1 MATKAAQTIPATIV
15 IDLEANLD
23 QFVQN
28 FEDKLDSIV
37 QRLQAQQKEHRQGM
51 HEIFANF
58 FPETACDEPPTMKN
72 QEHHELHQSFQR
84 RIILAGKEESILHK
98 LAGED
103 VFMLIEA
110 IIRTRFHQLFY
121 EHIQD
126 DASRDKHIGFSSD
139 YEGSQSHELSGGAN
153 IRRNSRK
160 LNQVRDN
167 KEGYIRSMK
176 QSVVP
181 RSQSKGVDLGR
192 VFCFG
197 FQRTNPQMAMKGN
210 SWRSYFYKEEIN
222 NNVAPR
228 TEPYGDQATQVE
240 LMSFIMVEGNTYGY
254 GNEWE
259 GLLED
264 FKTIRQV
271 KRQSTTEFTKG
282 KDMRFY
288 GFISCHKVVV
298 VIDSGAT
305 NNFISDELALVLK
318 LPTSTTNQASVLLG
332 QRQCTQTIGTCFGI
346 NLLVQEVEINENF
359 LLLDLTKTDVDVIL
373 GYGGSQN
380 LERQWLI
387 WLNQDFSF
395 FHNQQWVTLCA
406 KDKELEQVTTKVKMK
421 SEYEQEKIDHYLED
435 KVVLKGG
442 SKAMWGGIAKD
453 IPWKQK
459 MSGES
464 LAKEIPWKQK
474 ISGESRKNFSE
485 SMLKVSRLKSA
496 QTIGNYGG
504 LEAQQG
510 SLGVMPMGYKGVGE
524 KQEEFPLRL
533 IFIGE
538 AGQSPRPPK
547 LFCGKVL
554 GQEGSLFQK
563 HKGEKGGHLNLWLM
577 TNGGK
582 SWLEAGICL
591 KLQNGVFECC
601 KIS

>member
-1 MATKAAQTIPATIV
+1 MATQAAQTIPATIV
-15 IDLEANLD
+15 IDLEAKLD

-51 HEIFANF
+51 REIFANF

-332 QRQCTQTIGTCFGI
+332 QRQCIQTIGTCFGI

-464 LAKEIPWKQK
+464 LAKEILWKQK

-485 SMLKVSRLKSA
+485 IMLKVSRLKSA

-533 IFIGE
+533 IFIGK
-538 AGQSPRPPK
+538 AGQSPRPPE

>member
-1 MATKAAQTIPATIV
+1 
-15 IDLEANLD
+15 
-23 QFVQN
+23 
-28 FEDKLDSIV
+28 
-37 QRLQAQQKEHRQGM
+37 
-51 HEIFANF
+51 
-58 FPETACDEPPTMKN
+58 
-72 QEHHELHQSFQR
+72 
-84 RIILAGKEESILHK
+84 
-98 LAGED
+98 
-103 VFMLIEA
+103 
-110 IIRTRFHQLFY
+110 
-121 EHIQD
+121 
-126 DASRDKHIGFSSD
+126 
-139 YEGSQSHELSGGAN
+139 
-153 IRRNSRK
+153 
-160 LNQVRDN
+160 
-167 KEGYIRSMK
+167 
-176 QSVVP
+176 
-181 RSQSKGVDLGR
+181 
-192 VFCFG
+192 
-197 FQRTNPQMAMKGN
+197 
-210 SWRSYFYKEEIN
+210 
-222 NNVAPR
+222 
-228 TEPYGDQATQVE
+228 
-240 LMSFIMVEGNTYGY
+240 MSFIMVEGNTYGY

-332 QRQCTQTIGTCFGI
+332 QRQCIQTIGTCFGI

-464 LAKEIPWKQK
+464 LAKEILWKQK

-485 SMLKVSRLKSA
+485 IMLKVSRLKSA

-533 IFIGE
+533 IFIGK
-538 AGQSPRPPK
+538 AGQSPRPPE

>member
-1 MATKAAQTIPATIV
+1 MATQAAQTIPATIV
-15 IDLEANLD
+15 IDLEAKLD

-51 HEIFANF
+51 REIFANF

-110 IIRTRFHQLFY
+110 IIR
-121 EHIQD
+121 
-126 DASRDKHIGFSSD
+126 DKHIGFSSD

-176 QSVVP
+176 QS
-181 RSQSKGVDLGR
+181 
-192 VFCFG
+192 
-197 FQRTNPQMAMKGN
+197 
-210 SWRSYFYKEEIN
+210 EEIN

-332 QRQCTQTIGTCFGI
+332 QRQCIQTIGTCFGI

-464 LAKEIPWKQK
+464 LAKEILWKQK

-485 SMLKVSRLKSA
+485 IMLKVSRLKSA

-533 IFIGE
+533 IFIGK
-538 AGQSPRPPK
+538 AGQSPRPPE